1 MEDSIDQAEKEAEPI
16 LKEGEKSLE
25 IIKNISKDKFEKAA
39 NIVIERIVKVNG
51 NS

>member
-25 IIKNISKDKFEKAA
+25 IIKIFL
-39 NIVIERIVKVNG
+39 RINLKRLQI
-51 NS
+51 